1 MNNKQAKKLRKA
13 AMAVSFV
20 QQNANPKVV
29 YKEFKE
35 ICWETI
41 IKLKESIFNY
51 ISMSLYTN

>member
-29 YKEFKE
+29 YREFKE
-35 ICWETI
+35 IHG
-41 IKLKESIFNY
+41 KLNKNEKAKK
-51 ISMSLYTN
+51 